1 MIGASLAQLNRE
13 QQHASERLWQSH
25 LNALQVVAGAGS
37 GKTST
42 LVAAVQSAL
51 AAGYA
56 SERIAVITFSRRA
69 AHELKDRLG
78 ERGNALGFCGT
89 MHALAWRLIRRA
101 GTQLKIITHT
111 QPLRLRMARQLFPH
125 YAHIAGDVLLR
136 RGFLTESEAATLGN
150 TVARELK
157 SNRQIDFD
165 GLIALAT
172 KQKLGQGKFD
182 VLFVDEFQ
190 DTAPDQVA
198 FIRSLVP
205 QKLFVVGDDWQSIY
219 RFRGADAS
227 LSRNF
232 LREFPG
238 SERALLTTN
247 YRSGRGIVKLGNQA
261 IRLAE
266 KFIKKKLV
274 AHSRERQKP
283 MLYFAADCHSP
294 ENAWQ
299 RYIRLVEKNGELKKP
314 TQVLVRTNALRR
326 LIEPHLPP
334 QYSATT
340 IHKSKGLEFDNV
352 VVFGVAEDIL
362 PHRNNDFDEEVRIL
376 YVALTRARHQLGFV
390 AWEKSERRS
399 AFLPFLMRRCRLVY
413 L

>member
-1 MIGASLAQLNRE
+1 M
-13 QQHASERLWQSH
+13 
-25 LNALQVVAGAGS
+25 
-37 GKTST
+37 
-42 LVAAVQSAL
+42 

-78 ERGNALGFCGT
+78 ERGEALGFCGT
-89 MHALAWRLIRRA
+89 MHALAWRLIRA
-101 GTQLKIITHT
+101 GGAQLKIIAHA
-111 QPLRLRMARQLFPH
+111 QPLRLQTARQIFPH
-125 YAHIAGDVLLR
+125 YDHIAADVLLR
-136 RGFLTESEAATLGN
+136 RGFLTENEAATLGN
-150 TVARELK
+150 AVALALK
-157 SNRQIDFD
+157 NNNQIDFD

-172 KQKLGQGKFD
+172 QQQLGQDKFA

-190 DTAPDQVA
+190 DTSPDQVE
-198 FIRSLVP
+198 FIRSLAA

-219 RFRGADAS
+219 RFRGADVA

-232 LREFPG
+232 LREFPN
-238 SERALLTTN
+238 STRALLTTN

-261 IRLAE
+261 IRLS
-266 KFIKKKLV
+266 KGFVKKKLG
-274 AHSRERQKP
+274 AHNRARQKP
-283 MLYFAADCHSP
+283 ILYFAPDCHSP
-294 ENAWQ
+294 EAAWQ
-299 RYIRLVEKNGELKKP
+299 RYIRRAEKSDNLKRP

-326 LIEPHLPP
+326 LLEPQLPP
-334 QYSATT
+334 QYSLMT

-352 VVFGVAEDIL
+352 LLFGVAENIM

-390 AWEKSERRS
+390 AWENAERRS
-399 AFLPFLMRRCRLVY
+399 TFLPFLMRRCKLVY